1 MSFISSLPSFVKTWP
16 EKKQLDYVVN
26 QLKWMEGHCED
37 EDGHRYLRRA
47 AVEALNRYGQPN
59 CSLYNDEQML
69 YVVLLIGKM
78 SRSLG
83 LKGVLQQVYERGQFH
98 ELAEFY
104 VQWAK
109 VYAEEKERS
118 RFDEIK
124 RMAIEANARP
134 SSRIDEAFRAMVHEH
149 FEAEEFEQTV
159 DLFAF
164 RNQAMQEDRL
174 FGLDQRNAAAAIP
187 SQMPSSSR
195 TESQAPTSYIP
206 AINPSAANAK
216 HISMKPA
223 IASGTSSVL
232 LIADE
237 EISPEERAAALLGYP
252 YRSEL
257 DVNNRPLSV
266 ISEEKAGCGDDMT
279 METSAGCGDNM
290 TVETSYMHMRKENQH
305 SELLPSPIEFSSIVT
320 PAKSTAA
327 VEVAPRSASARRP
340 LASVP
345 VPQPPTPPYKT
356 KEDFPTSSPIE
367 LGGTSFTEKFYTKAM
382 QEFSNTLPL
391 HAPRAVTLEN
401 ETTVLNETE
410 DLQTVA
416 PKSVAP
422 TFDVYKEN
430 QSFNAK
436 KDRPTNSAEDGKGE
450 PRSVQKAQFE
460 TFKDENNLDPQIME
474 VHQSQLKSA
483 IGVMNE
489 GDKKSFPEDALH
501 RDEEMPVSVE
511 KEAAATVGED
521 LFKKPE
527 RLPLH
532 TRKSV
537 GFGVSAASV
546 FAQAHF
552 QQRKSF
558 FDIKQVGTQHN
569 VDFPAEFPD
578 GVDEETVAG
587 LFKNKKGGPLTS
599 TPANPLAPGIQDPID
614 GGFMLSSATTAN
626 AADVIMPI
634 HGSDATTTASSAF
647 QRHLGLVPQSLSVPP
662 PPSIFPKIPQKG
674 GNLAP
679 IIERGIREMGINDEK
694 NDLDQPTGRGLKSAI
709 ESEVN
714 PWDKNVQNAI
724 MADRRLTP
732 TYMHDLSE
740 RIQRFEPGVNVVLG
754 GERFE
759 LQALIGEGGFAK
771 VYKSLS
777 EDGKTYAI
785 KYEVPSCRW
794 EVYMCEQLRLRLP
807 RTMLPTVMTI
817 RDAYIYANASAIV
830 YQYHPHGSLLDMIN
844 GITKERKTCSGLLV
858 VYLSWQMARILK
870 AVHEKKLIHGDVKP
884 DNFMISG
891 CLHEN
896 TPLDEIM
903 QSDSYVLKLIDW
915 GRGIDMAALRNRT
928 FKGRAGTDTFDCME
942 MLDGRPWTYQTD
954 FFGFISTIHVLIFG
968 KYMETHK
975 NERTGRYGMTS
986 VLKRR
991 WQQRDVLQDI
1001 FDMCLNIPD
1010 CDSLPQWSTIIEG
1023 LAQNIRYTISTD
1035 RMQWK
1040 NATREFNVGIRR

>member
-1 MSFISSLPSFVKTWP
+1 MSFLSSLPSFVKTWP

-26 QLKWMEGHCED
+26 QLKWMEDHCEG
-37 EDGHRYLRRA
+37 EDGHRHLRGA

-69 YVVLLIGKM
+69 YVVLLIGKL

-109 VYAEEKERS
+109 IYAEEKERN

-124 RMAIEANARP
+124 RMAVEANAQP

-149 FEAEEFEQTV
+149 FEAEEFEPTV
-159 DLFAF
+159 DLFAI
-164 RNQAMQEDRL
+164 RNQAVREDRL
-174 FGLDQRNAAAAIP
+174 FGLGERNAAVAVS
-187 SQMPSSSR
+187 SQMPSSSKS
-195 TESQAPTSYIP
+195 EFQAPTSYIP
-206 AINPSAANAK
+206 AINPSAASAK
-216 HISMKPA
+216 HVSTKPA
-223 IASGTSSVL
+223 AASGTTSML

-237 EISPEERAAALLGYP
+237 EISVEERAAALVGYP
-252 YRSEL
+252 YQSEL
-257 DVNNRPLSV
+257 DANNRLLSV
-266 ISEEKAGCGDDMT
+266 ISEEKAGCGDMT
-279 METSAGCGDNM
+279 METSGMQVHN
-290 TVETSYMHMRKENQH
+290 ENNAF
-305 SELLPSPIEFSSIVT
+305 ERLPSPVEFPSAAT
-320 PAKSTAA
+320 PAKSATT
-327 VEVAPRSASARRP
+327 VEVASRSVTRQTPASARKP
-340 LASVP
+340 LSSMP
-345 VPQPPTPPYKT
+345 VPPPRTPPCKT
-356 KEDFPTSSPIE
+356 KEDFPMSSPIE

-382 QEFSNTLPL
+382 QEFSNTLPV

-410 DLQTVA
+410 DLQTMA
-416 PKSVAP
+416 PRPAAP
-422 TFDVYKEN
+422 TFDVYREN

-436 KDRPTNSAEDGKGE
+436 KDRPASLTEDGKGE
-450 PRSVQKAQFE
+450 PGSIKRAQFE
-460 TFKDENNLDPQIME
+460 IFKDENLDPQE
-474 VHQSQLKSA
+474 VEIHQSQLKST

-489 GDKKSFPEDALH
+489 GDKKSPPDDALH
-501 RDEEMPVSVE
+501 RDEEMPMTIE
-511 KEAAATVGED
+511 KEAAATVEEN
-521 LFKKPE
+521 LFKKPG
-527 RLPLH
+527 RLPPH

-537 GFGVSAASV
+537 GFGASAASA
-546 FAQAHF
+546 FAQAHL
-552 QQRKSF
+552 QQRKSL
-558 FDIKQVGTQHN
+558 FDIKQVGAQHD
-569 VDFPAEFPD
+569 VDFHSTAEFPD

-599 TPANPLAPGIQDPID
+599 TPANPLAPGIQDPIG
-614 GGFMLSSATTAN
+614 GGFMLSSTTTAN
-626 AADVIMPI
+626 AADVVLPI
-634 HGSDATTTASSAF
+634 RGSDAATTASSAF
-647 QRHLGLVPQSLSVPP
+647 RRHLGLVPQSLSVPP
-662 PPSIFPKIPQKG
+662 PPSTFPKIPQKG

-679 IIERGIREMGINDEK
+679 IIERGVREMGISDEK

-732 TYMHDLSE
+732 TYLHDFSE
-740 RIQRFEPGVNVVLG
+740 RIQRFAPGVNVVLG

-771 VYKSLS
+771 IYKSLS

-785 KYEVPSCRW
+785 KYEVPPCRW
-794 EVYMCEQLRLRLP
+794 EVYMCEQLRLRLQ
-807 RTMLPTVMTI
+807 RTMLPAVMTI

-830 YQYHPHGSLLDMIN
+830 YQYHPLGSLLDMVN
-844 GITKERKTCSGLLV
+844 EMAKEHKTCSGLLV
-858 VYLSWQMARILK
+858 VYLSWQMARILE
-870 AVHEKKLIHGDVKP
+870 AVHEKKLIHGDIKP

-891 CLHEN
+891 CLNEN
-896 TPLDEIM
+896 SPLDEIM

-915 GRGIDMAALRNRT
+915 GRGIDMAALGNRT
-928 FKGRAGTDTFDCME
+928 FKGRAGTDTFDCLE

-968 KYMETHK
+968 KYMETHR
-975 NERTGRYGMTS
+975 NERTGRCGMTS

-1001 FDMCLNIPD
+1001 FDMCLNITD

-1023 LAQNIRYTISTD
+1023 LAHSIRYTISAD
-1035 RMQWK
+1035 KMQWK
-1040 NATREFNVGIRR
+1040 NATREFNAGIRH